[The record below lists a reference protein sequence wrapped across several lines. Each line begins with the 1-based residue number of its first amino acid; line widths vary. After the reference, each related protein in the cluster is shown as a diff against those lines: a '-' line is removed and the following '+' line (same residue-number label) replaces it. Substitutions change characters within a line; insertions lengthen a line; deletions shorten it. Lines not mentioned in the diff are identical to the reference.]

1 MRKSRF
7 DLSRHSSLSTQLC
20 ENKHV
25 VVLLFIQLSVQVA
38 ADYQLEVRLVN
49 YSNPTHRR
57 SNGDDCDSN
66 TQYSRHLCDNIFTF
80 ELDVGNGWEQ
90 LMQTGIYWNNDRITF
105 GDTLEGG
112 LANPLVFTGS
122 GPWPDNV
129 SLISA

>member
-1 MRKSRF
+1 M
-7 DLSRHSSLSTQLC
+7 
-20 ENKHV
+20 
-25 VVLLFIQLSVQVA
+25 VLLSIQLSVQVA

-57 SNGDDCDSN
+57 SNGDDCDYYGN
-66 TQYSRHLCDNIFTF
+66 HVCDNIFTF
-80 ELDVGNGWEQ
+80 QLDVGNGWEQ

-112 LANPLVFTGS
+112 LANPLVFNAS

-129 SLISA
+129 SLIAA